1 MKIISKIKAFFNF
14 KGQRNEMELSAAEV
28 RKDKIFLHPTD
39 DPKHTFCMKFKEV
52 GIIIDPDEEIS
63 EEDILVIDTE
73 KIKTEN
79 KTLETQEK
87 ENENEKDIVIR
98 PIALKKFM
106 PKKKRFTVMVYPDEY
121 DMLMDN
127 IVSNGY
133 KKAEF
138 LLACV
143 TASKKQSWESEYKH
157 FTSFHQ
163 TRRKTDIAQARRAQE
178 EDFFNRKKQAEDKL
192 KEKDKTQ

>member
-1 MKIISKIKAFFNF
+1 M
-14 KGQRNEMELSAAEV
+14 
-28 RKDKIFLHPTD
+28 RKNKIFLHPAN
-39 DPKHTFCMKFKEV
+39 DPKHTFCMNFKEV
-52 GIIIDPDEEIS
+52 GIIIDPEEEVN
-63 EEDILVIDTE
+63 EEDVLVINTE

-79 KTLETQEK
+79 NLSESKDK
-87 ENENEKDIVIR
+87 ENESAKDVIIR

-106 PKKKRFTVMVYPDEY
+106 PKKKRFTVMVYPEEY

-143 TASKKQSWESEYKH
+143 TSAKKQSWESAYKH
-157 FTSFHQ
+157 YTLFHQ
-163 TRRKTDIAQARRAQE
+163 SRRKTDIAEARRAQE
-178 EDFFNRKKQAEDKL
+178 EDFFNRKKQAE
-192 KEKDKTQ
+192 EKFEMSTT

>member
-1 MKIISKIKAFFNF
+1 MKIISKIKALFNF
-14 KGQRNEMELSAAEV
+14 KGQQNEMELSATEV
-28 RKDKIFLHPTD
+28 RKDKIFLHPTN

-52 GIIIDPDEEIS
+52 GIIIDPDEEIK

-73 KIKTEN
+73 KVKVEN
-79 KTLETQEK
+79 QPSEK
-87 ENENEKDIVIR
+87 NKKDCEDEKDIIIR
-98 PIALKKFM
+98 PVALNKFM
-106 PKKKRFTVMVYPDEY
+106 PKKKRFTVMVYPEEY

-143 TASKKQSWESEYKH
+143 TSAKKQSWESEYKH
-157 FTSFHQ
+157 YTSFHKS
-163 TRRKTDIAQARRAQE
+163 RRRTDIEEARRAQE
-178 EDFFNRKKQAEDKL
+178 EDFLNRKKQAE
-192 KEKDKTQ
+192 EKFKMSTT